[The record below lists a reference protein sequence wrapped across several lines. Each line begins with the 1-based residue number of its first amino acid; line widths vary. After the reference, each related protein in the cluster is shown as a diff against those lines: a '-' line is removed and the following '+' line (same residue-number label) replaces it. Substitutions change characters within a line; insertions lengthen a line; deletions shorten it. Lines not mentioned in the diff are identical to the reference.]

1 MKQIN
6 LKEAVESI
14 EQLKARISSL
24 EQAYEN
30 RKTEVE
36 DDEYWKD
43 VPRGAKLAI
52 LSKLDTL
59 QRDLDKAK
67 KKLKRLEVTEV
78 VVEDE
83 LPGGIGDDAKVSD
96 FSPEQISTGLKVEME
111 HTNDPKIALEIVL
124 DHLTEDS
131 EYYTKLATIE
141 SEPEIASSEIV
152 APEKEMSIDPE
163 LALNERSQLQV
174 LVQQLENFIITSKAE
189 NTLADELKEA
199 LSKLKNVVEILDKES
214 SFLFQTKEDEDKDD
228 IDYVVTRE
236 DEPSEEEHITPLIEE
251 EVEEVILEP
260 EATKMV
266 KSILTD
272 ILANKIPYI
281 IDSTTK
287 FPYIIEAEP
296 GDNQEPVEIL
306 LGFNT
311 KEYGKHFDGWVELKY
326 VIDYSYT
333 PARTNNSRDTTPES
347 SDFELN
353 SVTIESIQF
362 YNDTNSE
369 NYFLSLGDVELK
381 TLAEKVGNKIIDVSY

>member
-1 MKQIN
+1 
-6 LKEAVESI
+6 
-14 EQLKARISSL
+14 
-24 EQAYEN
+24 
-30 RKTEVE
+30 
-36 DDEYWKD
+36 
-43 VPRGAKLAI
+43 
-52 LSKLDTL
+52 
-59 QRDLDKAK
+59 
-67 KKLKRLEVTEV
+67 
-78 VVEDE
+78 
-83 LPGGIGDDAKVSD
+83 
-96 FSPEQISTGLKVEME
+96 ME

-163 LALNERSQLQV
+163 LALNQRSQLEA

-214 SFLFQTKEDEDKDD
+214 SVLFQTKENEDD

-236 DEPSEEEHITPLIEE
+236 DEPSEEEHITSLIEE

-266 KSILTD
+266 KSILAD
-272 ILANKIPYI
+272 MLANKTPYI
-281 IDSTTK
+281 TDATTK
-287 FPYIIEAEP
+287 FPYIVEAEP
-296 GDNQEPVEIL
+296 GDNEESVEIL

-333 PARTNNSRDTTPES
+333 PARASNSRDITPED